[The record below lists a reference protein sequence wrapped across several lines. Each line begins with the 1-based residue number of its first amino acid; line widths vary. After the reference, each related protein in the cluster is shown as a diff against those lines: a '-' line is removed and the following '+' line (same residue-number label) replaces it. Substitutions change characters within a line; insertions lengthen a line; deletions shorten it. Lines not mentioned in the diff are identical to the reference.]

1 MTEEREISLWA
12 LEKKTQLREGGLG
25 ERLFILIERFLQEYF
40 IQNKIYIFKADKPIN
55 NFY

>member
-25 ERLFILIERFLQEYF
+25 ERLFVLIERFLQEYF